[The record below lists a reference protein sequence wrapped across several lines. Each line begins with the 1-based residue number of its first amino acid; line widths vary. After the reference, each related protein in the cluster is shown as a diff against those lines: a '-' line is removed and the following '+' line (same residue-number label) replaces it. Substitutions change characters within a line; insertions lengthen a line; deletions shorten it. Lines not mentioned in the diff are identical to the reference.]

1 MAETPTPDAWRAT
14 LRRRVLCILVA
25 FVAWTAGIEYRLV
38 YLQVYRHD
46 EYVAKARRQQV
57 RTRTLA
63 AIRGDIVDRQNRVL
77 ATSADVES
85 VYAVPTEID
94 EKDTKRTATALCHA
108 LKDCTPEF
116 LATLTNR
123 LSNEEREF
131 QFVKRHV
138 SPEEAAAVRAL
149 KLDGVGFMSESHRF
163 YPNRD
168 LLGPV
173 LGYVGLDNN
182 GLAGIEKRFEETI
195 RGKDGKVIVVTDAKR
210 HAFDRLERP
219 PTAGAS
225 IELTIDSVLQHDVE
239 RELARGVVENRAEDG
254 VAVVMD
260 PWTGEILAMAS
271 YPDYNPNIAGRLDPD
286 ALHNP
291 AVEEIY
297 EPGSTFKT
305 VTASAALEEKLVTE
319 NTLIDCAPGYIY
331 IGPRRVSDTHPH
343 GVLTFTDV
351 IVQSSNVGAIKTGF
365 KVGADRLEQYVRRF
379 GFGTASLPDLPAESR
394 GRVWSQLTDDAL
406 ASVSMGYQIGVTPV
420 QMAAAVS
427 SIANGGVLMRPRLVR
442 ATIRDG
448 VRQPIA
454 PEAIRRTVSAE
465 TAATLTTI
473 MEGVVERGTGKTAQ
487 IDGYTIAGKTGTA
500 GKVINGKYSK
510 EKYFSSFVAFMPSR
524 KPVIT
529 VVVMINAPSAG
540 PYYGGLVAGPVFKRI
555 AEIATRRLGIPR
567 TVNPEQPVVVMPPA
581 ALGTTRTVSYVRPSS
596 GPAAAGQEGV
606 MPDLRGLSA
615 RAAVRTLARVGLVP
629 RLAGSGF
636 VTAQQPDAGSPLRG
650 DEAVTL
656 KLAREVDVPAGDSA
670 RQ

>member
-38 YLQVYRHD
+38 YLQVYRHND
-46 EYVAKARRQQV
+46 YVAKAERQHK
-57 RTRTLA
+57 RTLTVP
-63 AIRGDIVDRQNRVL
+63 AIRGDIVDRENRVL
-77 ATSADVES
+77 ATSAEVET

-94 EKDTKRTATALCHA
+94 DPTSTASALCHA
-108 LKDCTPEF
+108 LKDCTRDF
-116 LATLTNR
+116 LATLTDR
-123 LSNEEREF
+123 LSKEERSF
-131 QFVKRHV
+131 QYVKRHV
-138 SPEEAAAVRAL
+138 SPEEADAVRAL
-149 KLDGVGFMSESHRF
+149 KLDGIGFMNESHRF

-182 GLAGIEKRFEETI
+182 GLAGIEAKFEQTI
-195 RGKDGKVIVVTDAKR
+195 RGTDGKVIVVTDAKR
-210 HAFDRLERP
+210 HAFERLERP

-239 RELARGVVENRAEDG
+239 RELARGVIENRAEDG

-271 YPDYNPNIAGRLDPD
+271 YPAYNPNVAGKLDAD

-305 VTASAALEEKLVTE
+305 VTASAALEEKILTPE
-319 NTLIDCAPGYIY
+319 TLIDCSPGYID
-331 IGPRRVSDTHPH
+331 INSQRRVHDTHEY
-343 GVLTFTDV
+343 GVLSFTDV
-351 IVQSSNVGAIKTGF
+351 IVKSSNVGAIKTGF
-365 KVGADRLEQYVRRF
+365 KVGPDRLEQYVRRF
-379 GFGTASLPDLPAESR
+379 GFGTPLLQELPAEAR
-394 GRVWSQLTDDAL
+394 GIVWSKLTDDAL
-406 ASVSMGYQIGVTPV
+406 ASVSMGYQISVTPV
-420 QMAAAVS
+420 QMATAVS
-427 SIANGGVLMRPRLVR
+427 SIANGGVLMRPHLVR

-448 VRQPIA
+448 VRRPVT
-454 PEAIRRTVSAE
+454 PEAIRRTISGD

-473 MEGVVERGTGKTAQ
+473 MEGVVQRGTGKPAQ

-500 GKVINGKYSK
+500 AKFIKGKYSK

-540 PYYGGLVAGPVFKRI
+540 PYYGGLVAAPVFKRI
-555 AEIATRRLGIPR
+555 AEIATRRLAIPR
-567 TVNPEQPVVVMPPA
+567 TVNPEQPVVVTPPS
-581 ALGTTRTVSYVRPSS
+581 ALGETRTVRFVA
-596 GPAAAGQEGV
+596 PAPDRAPAGQEGV

-636 VTAQQPDAGSPLRG
+636 VADQQPDAGSPLRG

-656 KLAREVDVPAGDSA
+656 TLAREVDVPAGDSA
-670 RQ
+670 RP